1 MANKGR
7 VLYLPQ
13 YFQGC
18 SDEDLPMTTAE
29 IRKLV
34 TMARSAHAE
43 ELQAKCFICRVC
55 QSDKFAIVMLY
66 PVNP

>member
-13 YFQGC
+13 YFQGW

-43 ELQAKCFICRVC
+43 ELQAK
-55 QSDKFAIVMLY
+55 
-66 PVNP
+66 

>member
-29 IRKLV
+29 IRKVV

-43 ELQAKCFICRVC
+43 ELQAK
-55 QSDKFAIVMLY
+55 
-66 PVNP
+66 